1 MTPRQGG
8 DRLITEPAVDA
19 QVRSVVHL
27 LLPIDGRGA
36 VAAQPK
42 PAYQQIADDI
52 RQRILDGDY
61 RSGEKLSTES
71 DLMAEYGV
79 SRIVVRNAIQALV
92 GEGLVTKHRGKG
104 MFVREQQPLRKR
116 LSVDL
121 YGKRPTSSPMKRAA
135 EADGRRSEWEWQ
147 SRRTTAT
154 KAIAERLAIEP
165 GDEVMKTAYRFFAD
179 DVPIMLSTSYE
190 PHALIAGTPV
200 EQVEGGPVTGV
211 VPRMDA
217 IGQHIT
223 HVTEDV
229 NARAP
234 RPYESDALRI
244 APGVPVM
251 AITRTYFVGERP
263 VETCDIVVA
272 ADRYTLGYTI
282 PIPPF
287 DEDA

>member
-1 MTPRQGG
+1 MAP
-8 DRLITEPAVDA
+8 
-19 QVRSVVHL
+19 
-27 LLPIDGRGA
+27 
-36 VAAQPK
+36 QPK

-52 RQRILDGDY
+52 RQRILDGVY
-61 RSGEKLSTES
+61 QPEEQLPTES

-79 SRIVVRNAIQALV
+79 SRIVVRNAVQALV
-92 GEGLVTKHRGKG
+92 SEGLVTKQHGKG
-104 MFVREQQPLRKR
+104 TFVRAHRPLRKR

-135 EADGRRSEWEWQ
+135 EAEGRRSEWEWK

-165 GDEVMKTAYRFFAD
+165 GDEVVRTAYRFFAD
-179 DVPIMLSTSYE
+179 DEPIMLSTSYE
-190 PHALIAGTPV
+190 PYALTAGTPV
-200 EQVEGGPVTGV
+200 ENPEGGSITGV

-234 RPYESDALRI
+234 RPYETEQLKI

-251 AITRTYFVGERP
+251 TIVRTYYVDSRP
-263 VETCDIVVA
+263 AETCDIVVA
-272 ADRYTLGYTI
+272 ADRYTLSYTI
-282 PIPPF
+282 PIPPL
-287 DEDA
+287 AS